1 MNIVKYKNNQSLEEK
16 IQILSDSAKYD
27 VSCSSSGS
35 NRQNKG
41 GLGNAHVSG
50 ICHSWTSDGRCV
62 SLLKI
67 LMTNKCIYDCSYC
80 INRSSNTDIKRAIF
94 DVQEIVDLT
103 INFYRRNYIE
113 GLFLSSGVYKSP
125 NYTMEL
131 LYQVAYK
138 LREEENFNGYI
149 HMKAIPG
156 ADKLL
161 IDKVASLVDR
171 MSVNIELP
179 SEESLKKLAPQKD
192 RQSIFLPMY
201 HMKNHTLMISDEK
214 KRFKH
219 APSYI
224 PAGQTTQM
232 IIGASNESDLSILKL
247 TEALYDKVMLKR
259 VYFSAYIPVNEGS
272 NLPAITSAPPLKREN
287 RLYQADWLLRFYGFR
302 ADEILNEKNPFFDLE
317 LDPKS
322 NWALNNL
329 HLFPVEINSCSY
341 EMLLKIPG
349 IGVICAKRIIRA
361 RKYASVSFETL
372 KKLGAVVK
380 RAKYF
385 ITCRGK
391 FYGDIKMDEIS
402 IRQNIKP
409 KAKKESPYEQLTFDS
424 FINVV

>member
-35 NRQNKG
+35 KRQNKG

-80 INRSSNTDIKRAIF
+80 INRSSNTNVKRAIF

-113 GLFLSSGVYKSP
+113 GLFLSSGVYKNP

-214 KRFKH
+214 KHFKH
-219 APSYI
+219 TPSYI

-287 RLYQADWLLRFYGFR
+287 RLYQADWLLRFYGFK

-361 RKYASVSFETL
+361 RKYASVGFETL

-402 IRQNIKP
+402 IRQNIKA
-409 KAKKESPYEQLTFDS
+409 KVKKESPYEQLTFDS
-424 FINVV
+424 FINAV

>member
-1 MNIVKYKNNQSLEEK
+1 MNIVKYTNNQSLEEK

-35 NRQNKG
+35 KRQNKG

-80 INRSSNTDIKRAIF
+80 INRSSNTNIKRAIF
-94 DVQEIVDLT
+94 EVQEIVDLT

-113 GLFLSSGVYKSP
+113 GLFLSSGVYKNP

-214 KRFKH
+214 KHFKH
-219 APSYI
+219 TPSYI

-361 RKYASVSFETL
+361 RKYASVSFENL

-409 KAKKESPYEQLTFDS
+409 KVKKESPYEQLTFDS

>member
-1 MNIVKYKNNQSLEEK
+1 MNMVKYTNNQSLEEK

-35 NRQNKG
+35 KRQNKG

-80 INRSSNTDIKRAIF
+80 INRSSNTNVKRAIF

-113 GLFLSSGVYKSP
+113 GLFLSSGVYKNP

-156 ADKLL
+156 TDKLL

-232 IIGASNESDLSILKL
+232 IIGTSNESDLSILK
-247 TEALYDKVMLKR
+247 
-259 VYFSAYIPVNEGS
+259 IG
-272 NLPAITSAPPLKREN
+272 
-287 RLYQADWLLRFYGFR
+287 R
-302 ADEILNEKNPFFDLE
+302 A
-317 LDPKS
+317 
-322 NWALNNL
+322 
-329 HLFPVEINSCSY
+329 HV
-341 EMLLKIPG
+341 
-349 IGVICAKRIIRA
+349 
-361 RKYASVSFETL
+361 
-372 KKLGAVVK
+372 
-380 RAKYF
+380 
-385 ITCRGK
+385 
-391 FYGDIKMDEIS
+391 
-402 IRQNIKP
+402 
-409 KAKKESPYEQLTFDS
+409 
-424 FINVV
+424 